1 MLSDE
6 DAERLASGLNDV
18 LNAAERA
25 GFPKTQADYDR
36 GNALV
41 AQYGADAVFRAIG
54 VAVGRP
60 MEKRN
65 WGYLAG
71 ILKKDPTGG
80 ALEKP
85 AGPASET
92 LQERALT
99 DAQKREQARSAKIL
113 RGEYD

>member
-1 MLSDE
+1 M
-6 DAERLASGLNDV
+6 RLADGLNDV

-41 AQYGADAVFRAIG
+41 AQYGAEAVCRAIG
-54 VAVGRP
+54 IAVGRP

-71 ILKKDPTGG
+71 ILNKDPTGG
-80 ALEKP
+80 MMARQQTGESAADEQDARRQLE
-85 AGPASET
+85 A
-92 LQERALT
+92 RR
-99 DAQKREQARSAKIL
+99 REEAREEAIL
-113 RGEYD
+113 RREYR